1 MCEELIQDIKTDEG
15 LKGVYDDQEKL
26 VEIIKGLR
34 KVKQELEISSG
45 KGGVSLSERQQ
56 QIVRDF
62 QGYSVMFE
70 EIQGKKGGEE
80 EGKQK

>member
-15 LKGVYDDQEKL
+15 LKAVYDDQEKL

-34 KVKQELEISSG
+34 KVKQELGISSG

-62 QGYSVMFE
+62 KGYSVMFE
-70 EIQGKKGGEE
+70 EIQGKK
-80 EGKQK
+80 EG

>member
-1 MCEELIQDIKTDEG
+1 MCEELIEDIKTDEG

-26 VEIIKGLR
+26 VEIIQGLR
-34 KVKQELEISSG
+34 KVKQELGISSV

-62 QGYSVMFE
+62 KGYSVMFE
-70 EIQGKKGGEE
+70 EIQGKKGDKEE
-80 EGKQK
+80 EKQR